1 MVMFSRN
8 VWLTIQVMKNKL
20 LEAMQSD
27 FILIATEFAQYLKV
41 SWALP
46 HTVKDDRMKAK
57 R

>member
-1 MVMFSRN
+1 MFSRN

-20 LEAMQSD
+20 LEDMQSD